1 MFLHLY
7 HSFEISTTC
16 ESDII
21 IIFCIHE
28 EDNVD
33 IEWSRLMRLEPPALE
48 QVKVKSETKPE
59 SVDDCM
65 ADAETSPT
73 LELDF

>member
-1 MFLHLY
+1 MWNGGYMLR
-7 HSFEISTTC
+7 IS
-16 ESDII
+16 
-21 IIFCIHE
+21 
-28 EDNVD
+28 

-48 QVKVKSETKPE
+48 QVKVKSETKSE

-73 LELDF
+73 LELAF

>member
-1 MFLHLY
+1 MLR
-7 HSFEISTTC
+7 IS
-16 ESDII
+16 
-21 IIFCIHE
+21 
-28 EDNVD
+28 

-48 QVKVKSETKPE
+48 QVKVKSGTKPE